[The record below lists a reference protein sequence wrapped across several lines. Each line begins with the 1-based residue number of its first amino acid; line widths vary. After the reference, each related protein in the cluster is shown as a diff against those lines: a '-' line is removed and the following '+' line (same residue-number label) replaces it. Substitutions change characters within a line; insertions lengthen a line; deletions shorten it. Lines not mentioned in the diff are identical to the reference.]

1 MKHDLE
7 RDEWLRER
15 VNEDLKAMVEKQERQ
30 LEMSEELQEI
40 DIPMERL
47 EDIYRK
53 IRAEKR
59 TAQSCRVHRR
69 MLLILAAALVLCM
82 GGGLISV
89 GSRVYEPEIS
99 QRGNKDEPTTKVNNT
114 EAVPREYD
122 EEEVCQEI
130 QEKLGVIPVKL
141 GYQPAGICLS
151 EYRIEQT
158 ANEAIIE
165 YELDENRL
173 HIYICKDH
181 DESSVNHQTDGIK
194 LETLIVQS
202 YNLELSVLEYK
213 DSNLQ
218 TYFETS
224 FNYLNTYYSITG
236 MMSLE
241 EFEKIIENIILKNI

>member
-30 LEMSEELQEI
+30 LEMSEQLQEI

-99 QRGNKDEPTTKVNNT
+99 QRGDKDEPTTKVNNT
-114 EAVPREYD
+114 EAVPSEYD

>member
-30 LEMSEELQEI
+30 LEMSEQLQEI

-99 QRGNKDEPTTKVNNT
+99 QRGDKDEPTTKVNNT
-114 EAVPREYD
+114 EAVPSEYD

-241 EFEKIIENIILKNI
+241 EFEKIIENVILKNI

>member
-30 LEMSEELQEI
+30 LEMSEQLQEI

-99 QRGNKDEPTTKVNNT
+99 QRGDKDEPTTKVNNT
-114 EAVPREYD
+114 EAVPSEYD

-241 EFEKIIENIILKNI
+241 EFEKTIENIILKNI

>member
-69 MLLILAAALVLCM
+69 MLFILAAALVLCM

-99 QRGNKDEPTTKVNNT
+99 QRGDKDEPTTKVNNT

-130 QEKLGVIPVKL
+130 EEKLGVIPVKL

>member
-30 LEMSEELQEI
+30 LEMSEQLQEI

-114 EAVPREYD
+114 EAVPSEYD

-130 QEKLGVIPVKL
+130 EEKLGVIPVRL
-141 GYQPAGICLS
+141 SYRPQGMNLYQYWIRKDTS
-151 EYRIEQT
+151 
-158 ANEAIIE
+158 EAIIE

-181 DESSVNHQTDGIK
+181 YESTVNHQIDGIK
-194 LETLIVQS
+194 LDTLIVQS

-213 DSNLQ
+213 DTSLQ

-236 MMSLE
+236 MMELE
-241 EFEKIIENIILKNI
+241 EFKKVLENITLKNV

>member
-69 MLLILAAALVLCM
+69 MLFILAAALVLCM

-99 QRGNKDEPTTKVNNT
+99 QRGDKDEPTTKVNNT
-114 EAVPREYD
+114 EAVPSEYD

>member
-69 MLLILAAALVLCM
+69 MLFILAAALVLCM

-99 QRGNKDEPTTKVNNT
+99 QRGDKDEPTTKVNNT

-130 QEKLGVIPVKL
+130 EEKLGVIPVR
-141 GYQPAGICLS
+141 LS
-151 EYRIEQT
+151 YRPQGMRLSMYWIKEET
-158 ANEAIIE
+158 NETLIR
-165 YELDENRL
+165 YELDEKRL
-173 HIYICKDH
+173 YIYVSKDYS
-181 DESSVNHQTDGIK
+181 ESSVSQQVDGKKIDS
-194 LETLIVQS
+194 LIMQS
-202 YNLELSVLEYK
+202 FNLEVPVLEYN
-213 DSNLQ
+213 DSQ
-218 TYFETS
+218 SETYYEAS
-224 FNYLNTYYSITG
+224 FKYLNTYYSISG
-236 MMSLE
+236 LIDFE
-241 EFEKIIENIILKNI
+241 EFKKIIENISLKNV

>member
-1 MKHDLE
+1 
-7 RDEWLRER
+7 
-15 VNEDLKAMVEKQERQ
+15 
-30 LEMSEELQEI
+30 
-40 DIPMERL
+40 
-47 EDIYRK
+47 
-53 IRAEKR
+53 
-59 TAQSCRVHRR
+59 
-69 MLLILAAALVLCM
+69 M

>member
-69 MLLILAAALVLCM
+69 MLFILAAALVLCM

-130 QEKLGVIPVKL
+130 EEKLGVIPVKL